1 MVVPLRTKMLKYS
14 ILEPHL
20 SLLSRACVH
29 AKSLQLC
36 LALCRPTDCSLQG
49 SSVHGVLL
57 ARILEWVALPSSRG
71 SSRPRVW
78 TLIQNQRDCIL
89 NKDVLSE
96 FSRNTLAHYSSSS
109 KILLTHLSNWVV
121 RSLGGNC
128 LITREISI
136 IGLRNKVAT
145 VLTLK

>member
-20 SLLSRACVH
+20 SLLSHACVH

-36 LALCRPTDCSLQG
+36 LTLCRPMDCSLQG
-49 SSVHGVLL
+49 SSVHGVLQ
-57 ARILEWVALPSSRG
+57 ARILEWVALPYSRDLPDPG
-71 SSRPRVW
+71 SEPSYK
-78 TLIQNQRDCIL
+78 IRDCIL
-89 NKDVLSE
+89 TKDVLLE

-109 KILLTHLSNWVV
+109 KILLTHLSNWFIH
-121 RSLGGNC
+121 SLGGNC
-128 LITREISI
+128 LITREIYI

-145 VLTLK
+145 VLTFK